1 MGSWS
6 EAKLR
11 QLNRKAALFTGAAVV
26 GAAVLMAS
34 LWWGMQHAALKSAPL
49 LGRPAPA
56 LAIQPDQG
64 QRVAV
69 SSLRGQPVVLNFW
82 ASWCGP
88 CAAELPVLSAAHQD
102 HPTVAFVGAN
112 MQDTPSGEAQFE
124 RTHAHPYPA
133 GPIVDGTYQ
142 AYGVFAP
149 PVTVFI
155 NSDGLVVA
163 SFAGPLDQSTLDHY
177 LGLIS
182 Q

>member
-1 MGSWS
+1 M
-6 EAKLR
+6 
-11 QLNRKAALFTGAAVV
+11 GAAVV

-34 LWWGMQHAALKSAPL
+34 LWWGLQNAAVKSAPL
-49 LGRPAPA
+49 LGRQAPA
-56 LAIQPDQG
+56 LAIQPDGG

-69 SSLRGQPVVLNFW
+69 SSLRGEPVVLNFW

-88 CAAELPVLSAAHQD
+88 CAQELPVLSAAHES
-102 HPTVAFVGAN
+102 HPAVAFVGAD
-112 MQDTPSGEAQFE
+112 MQDTSSGEAQFE
-124 RTHAHPYPA
+124 RTHAHPYPV

-155 NSDGLVVA
+155 NSDGLIVA